1 MSLAPSFL
9 ILKFPAATGAETIE
23 RVGQSIAAARGLVL
37 AGATAATVKPLETGS
52 AHDALILARFAFAD
66 DLEAWWTANGA
77 SLDRGLDCGLEPG
90 LVALAADGLP
100 WEGWPGN
107 FVPTI
112 ATVDVPDDAADRCY
126 MLIEGTG
133 HDDERL
139 DRYRDI
145 ILPMLRERGGYYV
158 LFSLG
163 GSTRVLAGAW
173 DEAVLA
179 ISRWPSRARAED
191 FWTCERYQIEAIP
204 IRTGVSRFD
213 VQIVDG
219 IAG

>member
-1 MSLAPSFL
+1 MSLFPSFL
-9 ILKFPAATGAETIE
+9 ILKFPAATDAGTIE
-23 RVGQSIAAARGLVL
+23 RVSNSIGATRGLVL
-37 AGATAATVKPLETGS
+37 AGATASRVKPLEEGS
-52 AHDALILARFAFAD
+52 AHEALILARFAFAE

-77 SLDRGLDCGLEPG
+77 GLDRGLI
-90 LVALAADGLP
+90 ALTAEGLP

-112 ATVDVPDDAADRCY
+112 ATVDVPDDSADRCY

-145 ILPMLRERGGYYV
+145 ILPMLRERGSYYV

-163 GSTRVLAGAW
+163 GSTRVLAGKW

-191 FWTCERYQIEAIP
+191 FWYSERYQAEAIP
-204 IRTGVSRFD
+204 VRNGVSRFD
-213 VQIVDG
+213 VQIIDG
-219 IAG
+219 VAG

>member
-23 RVGQSIAAARGLVL
+23 RIGQSIGAARGLVL
-37 AGATAATVKPLETGS
+37 ASATATHVTPLETGS

-77 SLDRGLDCGLEPG
+77 GLDPG

-112 ATVDVPDDAADRCY
+112 ATVDVPDDDADRCY

-163 GSTRVLAGAW
+163 GSTRVLAGEW

-191 FWTCERYQIEAIP
+191 FWYCERYQTEAIP
-204 IRTGVSRFD
+204 VRTGVSRFD

-219 IAG
+219 DAG

>member
-1 MSLAPSFL
+1 MSLSPSFL
-9 ILKFPAATGAETIE
+9 ILKFPATTAAATIE
-23 RVGQSIAAARGLVL
+23 RVADSVGLSRGVVL
-37 AGATAATVKPLETGS
+37 AGATADRVKPLETGS
-52 AHDALILARFAFAD
+52 AHDALVLARFAFAD
-66 DLEAWWTANGA
+66 DLKAWWRANGA
-77 SLDRGLDCGLEPG
+77 GLGAG

-112 ATVDVPDDAADRCY
+112 ATVDVPDDGEDRCY

-163 GSTRVLAGAW
+163 GSTRVLAGEW

-191 FWTCERYQIEAIP
+191 FWYSERYQTEAIP
-204 IRTGVSRFD
+204 VRTGVSRFD
-213 VQIVDG
+213 VQILDG
-219 IAG
+219 VAG